1 MTEQQTNAHAPRAL
15 LLGLDLGEF
24 DPDRSLDE
32 LAALARARGMEPV
45 GYVLQ
50 RRAAPETGTV
60 LGEGKLAE
68 ARLTCHNLEAELAI
82 FDGELT
88 GSQLRNLSEAL
99 EVEVIDRTML
109 ILEIFQSRAVTSE
122 GKLQTELAMQRYRL
136 PRLAGLGEAL
146 SRQGGGGG
154 GGGGA
159 RRGAGESR
167 LELDRRYVRERIESL
182 ERRLKELE
190 KRRGENRRARRK
202 SGLPVISLVGY
213 TNVGKSSLMN
223 ALCGAG
229 VPEADM
235 LFATLDPTARRLSLP
250 SGLPVIL
257 VDTVGFVS
265 RLPHRLVEAFKSTL
279 EEAAYSDLIVKVAD
293 ASDEERE
300 AQLAVTDEVLAS
312 LGCADIP
319 QLTVYNKCDRA
330 GALGFA
336 PEILLTSAKTGRGLP
351 ALLAAMD
358 KALAARMRP
367 VKALLPYDQLG
378 LAEPMRQAGSIQ
390 KEEYRPDG
398 VYLEGLARIEDLHLY
413 QPYLAE

>member
-1 MTEQQTNAHAPRAL
+1 MTEQQTNVHAPRAL

-68 ARLTCHNLEAELAI
+68 ARLTCHNLEAGLAI

-265 RLPHRLVEAFKSTL
+265 RLPHKLVEAFKSTL

-398 VYLEGLARIEDLHLY
+398 LYLEGLARIEDLHLY

>member
-1 MTEQQTNAHAPRAL
+1 MTEQQTNSHAPRAL

-32 LAALARARGMEPV
+32 LAALARARGIEPV

-99 EVEVIDRTML
+99 EAPVIDRTML
-109 ILEIFQSRAVTSE
+109 ILEIFESRAVTSE

-265 RLPHRLVEAFKSTL
+265 RLPHKLVEAFKSTL

-300 AQLAVTDEVLAS
+300 AQLAVTDEVLAG

-336 PEILLTSAKTGRGLP
+336 PDILLTSAKTGRGLN
-351 ALLAAMD
+351 ALLGAMD

-367 VKALLPYDQLG
+367 VKVLLPYDQLG

-398 VYLEGLARIEDLHLY
+398 VYFEGLARIEDLHLY
-413 QPYLAE
+413 QPYPAE

>member
-99 EVEVIDRTML
+99 EIEVIDRTML

-265 RLPHRLVEAFKSTL
+265 RLPHKLVEAFKSTL

-312 LGCADIP
+312 LGCAEIP

-367 VKALLPYDQLG
+367 VKALLPYGQLG

-398 VYLEGLARIEDLHLY
+398 LYLEGLARIEDLHLY

>member
-1 MTEQQTNAHAPRAL
+1 MTEQQTNVHAPRAL

-398 VYLEGLARIEDLHLY
+398 LYLEGLARIEDLHLY

>member
-1 MTEQQTNAHAPRAL
+1 MTEQQTNVHAPRAL

-265 RLPHRLVEAFKSTL
+265 RLPHKLVEAFKSTL

>member
-1 MTEQQTNAHAPRAL
+1 MTEQQTNVHVPRAL

-390 KEEYRPDG
+390 KEEYCPDG
-398 VYLEGLARIEDLHLY
+398 LYLEGLARIEDLHLY

>member
-1 MTEQQTNAHAPRAL
+1 MTEQQTNVHAPRAL

-265 RLPHRLVEAFKSTL
+265 RLPHKLVEAFKSTL

-398 VYLEGLARIEDLHLY
+398 LYLEGLARIEDLHLY

>member
-1 MTEQQTNAHAPRAL
+1 MTEQQTNVHAPRAL

-312 LGCADIP
+312 LGCAEIP

-398 VYLEGLARIEDLHLY
+398 LYLEGLARIEDLHLY

>member
-1 MTEQQTNAHAPRAL
+1 MTEQQTNVHAPRAL

>member
-1 MTEQQTNAHAPRAL
+1 MTEQQTNVHAPRAL

-265 RLPHRLVEAFKSTL
+265 RLPHKLVEAFKSTL

-312 LGCADIP
+312 LGCAEIP

-413 QPYLAE
+413 QPYLVE

>member
-1 MTEQQTNAHAPRAL
+1 MTEQQTNTHAPRAL

-398 VYLEGLARIEDLHLY
+398 LYLEGLARIEDLHLY